1 MDEKIL
7 IYIIIG
13 IIYFLFNRL
22 KKNNKQ
28 EEGDAERPTSPAGNG
43 TPRPLTFEE
52 LLKEITEGK
61 QTKPDEPVIELP
73 KSEYK
78 LPQPQ
83 PAYVDYDDEIQEEEK
98 SLEKVS
104 FDQERINQVYEDAKK
119 LAFNRPSLEET
130 VSLAN
135 VNTTFG
141 KFKVFEASAERNL
154 LHDYA
159 KDLRDPKGF
168 KKAFILSEVLSRKHF

>member
-22 KKNNKQ
+22 KKNPQQ
-28 EEGDAERPTSPAGNG
+28 EEGDSEKPASPVGNG
-43 TPRPLTFEE
+43 SPRPLTFEE

-61 QTKPDEPVIELP
+61 QSKPAEPVREIP
-73 KSEYK
+73 KAKEYK

-83 PAYVDYDDEIQEEEK
+83 PAYVDYDDDIEKEEE

-104 FDQERINQVYEDAKK
+104 FDQERINQIYEDAKK

-130 VSLAN
+130 VSLVN

-141 KFKVFEASAERNL
+141 KFKAFEVKERNL
-154 LHDYA
+154 LHDYT

-168 KKAFILSEVLSRKHF
+168 KKALILSEVLNRKHF